1 MRFGCLFYYGG
12 IMKSGVIIS
21 MLKSL
26 SRFERILWCFSLLT
40 VTLSYIFSPEFMP
53 VTFIASLI
61 GVTSLIF
68 IAKGNAWG
76 QILMLIFGILY
87 AVISYRQRYY
97 GEMITYLAMT
107 APAALISAVTW
118 FRHPYEKGK
127 NEVKISRLNVKK
139 IFVICFV
146 TTALS
151 FVFYFLLKY
160 FNTANLFWST
170 VSIATSLLAS
180 LLTFLR
186 SSYYALAYSANDI
199 ILIILWISA
208 SLESPGNIPMIAC
221 FSTFFI
227 NDLYGFINWR
237 KMQILQKA

>member
-1 MRFGCLFYYGG
+1 MRFECLFYYGG
-12 IMKSGVIIS
+12 IMKSGIIIS
-21 MLKSL
+21 MLKSFSL
-26 SRFERILWCFSLLT
+26 FERILWCFSLLT
-40 VTLSYIFSPEFMP
+40 VTVSYIFSPEFMP

-76 QILMLIFGILY
+76 QVLMLIFGVLY
-87 AVISYRQRYY
+87 AIISYKQRYY

-107 APAALISAVTW
+107 APAALISAVAW

-127 NEVKISRLNVKK
+127 NEVKIARLDIKK
-139 IFVICFV
+139 TSAVII
-146 TTALS
+146 
-151 FVFYFLLKY
+151 

-170 VSIATSLLAS
+170 VSIATSLFAS

-208 SLESPGNIPMIAC
+208 SLKSPGNIPMIAC

-227 NDLYGFINWR
+227 NDLYGFVNWR
-237 KMQILQKA
+237 KMQNLQKA

>member
-1 MRFGCLFYYGG
+1 MRFECLFYYGG
-12 IMKSGVIIS
+12 IMKSGIIIS
-21 MLKSL
+21 MLKSFSL
-26 SRFERILWCFSLLT
+26 FERILWCFSLLT
-40 VTLSYIFSPEFMP
+40 VTVSYIFSPEFMP

-76 QILMLIFGILY
+76 QVLMLIFGVLY
-87 AVISYRQRYY
+87 AIISYKQRYY

-107 APAALISAVTW
+107 APAALISAVAW

-127 NEVKISRLNVKK
+127 NEVKIARLDIKK
-139 IFVICFV
+139 TSAVIIL
-146 TTALS
+146 TTALT
-151 FVFYFLLKY
+151 FVFYYVLEY

-170 VSIATSLLAS
+170 VSIATSLFAS

-208 SLESPGNIPMIAC
+208 SLKSPGNIPMIAC

-227 NDLYGFINWR
+227 NDLYGFVNWR
-237 KMQILQKA
+237 KMQNLQKA